1 MQADERGWLTGPFP
15 SRSLLS
21 TLSFFSYKKSPL
33 LISYFTHSNKWHI
46 LKEKRVRVEEAT
58 FDDAQEILDVINSS
72 NREAFGQ
79 IIPKEYFREPIIT
92 REGFDE
98 CLNKMTFYVH
108 RQEDVVV
115 AVAALSIEDEDIG
128 RIRWVYVL
136 PKFQKQGIGTA
147 LILHLERVARER
159 GLRKTRLV
167 TDNNAEWAITFY
179 KKLGYTLTSKVPNP
193 WGFDV
198 WMDKRL

>member
-1 MQADERGWLTGPFP
+1 MFI
-15 SRSLLS
+15 
-21 TLSFFSYKKSPL
+21 SFFIHTTS
-33 LISYFTHSNKWHI
+33 WHI
-46 LKEKRVRVEEAT
+46 LTEKRVQVEEAT

-92 REGFDE
+92 REEFDE

-147 LILHLERVARER
+147 LILHLERIARER

-167 TDNNAEWAITFY
+167 TDNNAEWAIRFY
-179 KKLGYTLTSKVPNP
+179 RKLGYILINKVSNP

-198 WMDKRL
+198 WMGKQL